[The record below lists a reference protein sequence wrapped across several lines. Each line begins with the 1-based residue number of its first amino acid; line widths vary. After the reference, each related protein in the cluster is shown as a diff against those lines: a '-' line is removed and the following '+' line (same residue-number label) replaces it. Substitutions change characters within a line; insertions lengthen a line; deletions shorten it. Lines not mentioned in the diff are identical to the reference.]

1 MIIDITENNYD
12 EYVTNNNDLVILD
25 FGAINCGPCKIL
37 NNILEEIENE
47 NKNITVGKV
56 NIEEN
61 PDIAIK
67 FGVMTVPT
75 MVILKENKTIQ
86 KVNGLKDKEFIE
98 KLINKI

>member
-1 MIIDITENNYD
+1 MIVDITENNYD
-12 EYVTNNNDLVILD
+12 EYVTNNNNLVILD
-25 FGAINCGPCKIL
+25 FGATNCGPCKIL